1 MMHVQAP
8 NPRVYDRIAL
18 ERHALNK
25 HVNTYTPV
33 GQTKGHG
40 KKVRA
45 ATART
50 IQKRAAVKNYRSL
63 HWIPLPSHCVARQMT
78 IYMSSSG

>member
-1 MMHVQAP
+1 MVHVQAP

-25 HVNTYTPV
+25 HVNTYMPV

-50 IQKRAAVKNYRSL
+50 IQKSAAVKN
-63 HWIPLPSHCVARQMT
+63 
-78 IYMSSSG
+78 